1 MKELPHLY
9 IFNILKSDFHH
20 TVVVQPPFGVGMLR
34 GGLAYSKLPPPCCCC
49 YATAAADAAAV
60 AVVGVIACS
69 KETSQ
74 HPLLHTDP
82 S

>member
-1 MKELPHLY
+1 LQ
-9 IFNILKSDFHH
+9 SDFHQ
-20 TVVVQPPFGVGMLR
+20 TIVVQPLFGVGMLR
-34 GGLAYSKLPPPCCCC
+34 GGLTYSKLSPA
-49 YATAAADAAAV
+49 YILAAAAAAIG
-60 AVVGVIACS
+60 VVGVIACS